1 MQMEIKHISLGI
13 NNKTHNVNNETS
25 NDESTPFNNAPAY
38 MCVRT
43 YCYKIA
49 TSSGI
54 HEIKEKEKE

>member
-13 NNKTHNVNNETS
+13 NNNTHNVNNETS

-49 TSSGI
+49 SSSGI
-54 HEIKEKEKE
+54 HEN